1 MNPNAMRQMQ
11 NKVTSV
17 EVIVEDGKSYQ
28 VTKFESALAGQPSE
42 QKILVTKE
50 FYQKQID
57 RLQAQV
63 DKLTE
68 FSDACAD

>member
-1 MNPNAMRQMQ
+1 MNPNQMRNLQG
-11 NKVTSV
+11 KVTSV

-28 VTKFESALAGQPSE
+28 VTKFESALAGQPS
-42 QKILVTKE
+42 QQQILVTKE

-68 FSDACAD
+68 FRDACAE